1 MRKTICIILVLLLA
15 AGIFYLHRSH
25 DWTVQEILAWQPP
38 NLMVAALVI
47 LAAYAVKSVL
57 IFVPIMVMQIASGH
71 FFSKEAAIF
80 INTLGLAI
88 VMAVPYWMG
97 RLGGSKQMEKIMRRY
112 PKVAKLV
119 NLQHDNEMAVCF
131 MLRACA
137 VPPPDVV
144 TMYLGASNVHF
155 LTNVVGGVMG
165 SFPCMVLTTL
175 LGANIRDPA
184 SPAFWQVIALNIVWV
199 LLSALGCW
207 LFKRFSPSM
216 GKEET

>member
-15 AGIFYLHRSH
+15 AGLVCLHTEH
-25 DWTVQEILAWQPP
+25 NLTIQEILSWQPP
-38 NLMVAALVI
+38 NLIIAALVI
-47 LAAYAVKSVL
+47 LVSYAVKSVL
-57 IFVPIMVMQIASGH
+57 IFVPIMVMQIAAGH
-71 FFSKEAAIF
+71 FFSRETAIL

-88 VMAVPYWMG
+88 VMAVPYWIG
-97 RLGGSKQMEKIMRRY
+97 RLGGSRQMEKLMRRY

-119 NLQHDNEMAVCF
+119 DLQHDNEMAACF

-175 LGANIRDPA
+175 LGANIRNPS
-184 SPAFWQVIALNIVWV
+184 SPAFWQVIALNVVWV
-199 LLSALGCW
+199 ALSAPGCW
-207 LFKRFSPSM
+207 LFKRFAPPK
-216 GKEET
+216 GKEEA

>member
-1 MRKTICIILVLLLA
+1 MRKIICIILVLLLT

-25 DWTVQEILAWQPP
+25 DLRVQDILAWQPP
-38 NLMVAALVI
+38 NLIVAALVI
-47 LAAYAVKSVL
+47 LVSYAVKSVL
-57 IFVPIMVMQIASGH
+57 IFVPIMFMQIAAGH
-71 FFSKEAAIF
+71 FFSRETAIL

-88 VMAVPYWMG
+88 VMAVPYWIG
-97 RLGGSKQMEKIMRRY
+97 RLVGSKRMEKLMRRY

-119 NLQHDNEMAVCF
+119 NLQHDNEMAACF

-155 LTNVVGGVMG
+155 LANVVGGVMG

-175 LGANIRDPA
+175 LGANIRDPS
-184 SPAFWQVIALNIVWV
+184 SPAFWQVIALNVVWV
-199 LLSALGCW
+199 VLSALGCW
-207 LFKRFSPSM
+207 LFKWFAPSRE
-216 GKEET
+216 KEEI